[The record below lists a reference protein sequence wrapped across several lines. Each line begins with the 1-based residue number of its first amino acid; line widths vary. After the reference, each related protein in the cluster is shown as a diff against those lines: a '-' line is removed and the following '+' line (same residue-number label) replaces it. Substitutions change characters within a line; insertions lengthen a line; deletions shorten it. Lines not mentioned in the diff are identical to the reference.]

1 MLIFILSLW
10 RIFVINLL
18 KTNAQFFL
26 NNSQLFFLTFTAV
39 MAESSYHKISCENES
54 NAKKTFLTRLI
65 NSLEVFTQENL
76 KVDRKIVVLK
86 NSFCSCKV
94 RVMSQVATELW
105 Q

>member
-1 MLIFILSLW
+1 MENFCYKFVENKRPVLS
-10 RIFVINLL
+10 
-18 KTNAQFFL
+18 Q
-26 NNSQLFFLTFTAV
+26 QLSTFFLTFTAV